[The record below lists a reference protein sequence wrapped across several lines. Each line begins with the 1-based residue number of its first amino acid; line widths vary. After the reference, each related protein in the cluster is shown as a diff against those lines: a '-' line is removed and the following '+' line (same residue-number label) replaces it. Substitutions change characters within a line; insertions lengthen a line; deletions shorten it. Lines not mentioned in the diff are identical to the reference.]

1 MGQIRRYNGALY
13 KCVQDHTSQ
22 AEWTPDT
29 ASSLWAG
36 TSDPAEEWPAW
47 SQPVGAHDAYSSGA
61 KVSHNGKHW
70 ISSVDNNVWEP
81 VCMDGRSRRNKCG
94 RTQQLY
100 CKETRPLQCLRYPDK
115 YPVGH
120 SFDGAGGL
128 YLLGEQPLCTV
139 TSQIAFD
146 YFTQDDDGKGQER
159 GVLLESIIARLCLRM
174 SEMIVSAVGTA
185 CGTIRCA
192 KSTEGRSMR
201 ISGSGT
207 MSFSMRRW
215 RICGISPI

>member
-1 MGQIRRYNGALY
+1 MMLQRLNTLICLQSGPTRVAYKVGQIRRYNGALY

-81 VCMDGRSRRNKCG
+81 GVYGW
-94 RTQQLY
+94 T
-100 CKETRPLQCLRYPDK
+100 
-115 YPVGH
+115 
-120 SFDGAGGL
+120 
-128 YLLGEQPLCTV
+128 EQ
-139 TSQIAFD
+139 
-146 YFTQDDDGKGQER
+146 E
-159 GVLLESIIARLCLRM
+159 E
-174 SEMIVSAVGTA
+174 
-185 CGTIRCA
+185 
-192 KSTEGRSMR
+192 
-201 ISGSGT
+201 
-207 MSFSMRRW
+207 
-215 RICGISPI
+215 

>member
-1 MGQIRRYNGALY
+1 MCGN
-13 KCVQDHTSQ
+13 
-22 AEWTPDT
+22 
-29 ASSLWAG
+29 
-36 TSDPAEEWPAW
+36 
-47 SQPVGAHDAYSSGA
+47 
-61 KVSHNGKHW
+61 
-70 ISSVDNNVWEP
+70 P

-128 YLLGEQPLCTV
+128 YYLGEQPLCTV

-159 GVLLESIIARLCLRM
+159 GVLLESIIARLRPKNERDDCQ
-174 SEMIVSAVGTA
+174 
-185 CGTIRCA
+185 
-192 KSTEGRSMR
+192 
-201 ISGSGT
+201 
-207 MSFSMRRW
+207 RRW
-215 RICGISPI
+215 DCVWGDPLCQKYRRPEHEDFWLWNYEFFNAPVEDLRHIANLIGAK